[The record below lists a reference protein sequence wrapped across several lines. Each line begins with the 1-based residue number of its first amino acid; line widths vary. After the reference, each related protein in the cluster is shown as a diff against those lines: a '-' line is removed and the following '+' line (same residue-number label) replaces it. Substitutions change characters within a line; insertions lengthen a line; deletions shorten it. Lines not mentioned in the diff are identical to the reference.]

1 MHDSTKP
8 WTGRRLIRRED
19 GPLLTGKG
27 RYVDDLSLPGM
38 AYVAILR
45 SPHAHAR
52 IVRIDSHRAG
62 AQPGVLAVMT
72 GEDVVRATKPFPM
85 ALPFLRRIVYHAL
98 AADRVRSVGEPLAAV
113 VADDRL
119 RAEDAL
125 ELIDVEYEPL
135 PVVMGMD
142 AALGPGAPRIYDD
155 WPDNVLTRREFSVG
169 AVSEAF
175 AAAEIRISDTFTSQ
189 RQTALPLELRGC
201 IASWDRGVL
210 TLWSSTQVPY
220 IVRTIVAH
228 ALDIGESSIRVIAPD
243 VGGGFGTKFQIF
255 REEILVAFLAR
266 CLGRPVK
273 WREDIRE
280 HLSASVHARDQ
291 RVTIA
296 LAAGTDGVLTA
307 LKVDVVG
314 NVGTGAAWP
323 SSYAPVMV
331 LATSF
336 ALGLKVQ
343 NFSYRYTCVVSNTCP
358 TGAYRGFGNPI
369 RVFALERALDMLAAR
384 TGLDPAEIRR
394 RNLIPSSE
402 MPFRAATGARMETGT
417 MVEAMDRALVLVDY
431 PRVRREQAAARG
443 QGRYIGIGIASFAE
457 GTAPSFA
464 AQGGMFGGYDSCVVR
479 VAPDGTITVQV
490 GISPQGQGHETMIA
504 QVVADVL
511 GVTPDDVIVRH
522 SDTALAAFGLGA
534 WGSRSAITG
543 SSASFLAAAKVKEK
557 VLAIG
562 AHLLE
567 AHVSDL
573 RLSNRGV
580 KIAGVSDR
588 SISLREVAQAA
599 YAGRSRLPADMEPG
613 LEGAICFEPSAL
625 EVAPDAQGRAMRYAT
640 IANAAHVAVVEVDV
654 DTGMLTFLDYVVVH
668 DCGTVIN
675 PMIVDGQI
683 RGGVAQGIAGVLHE
697 HLTYDDAG
705 QLLTGTLMDYHV
717 PKATDVPN
725 IRIEHLE
732 SPDPTVPT
740 GAKGVGEGG
749 TIGAPAA
756 IANAV
761 TDALAPFGVNVTHTL
776 LTPPEVLRLINEA
789 RGRTATGDF
798 TRPSR

>member
-1 MHDSTKP
+1 M
-8 WTGRRLIRRED
+8 IRRED

-27 RYVDDLSLPGM
+27 RYVDDLSLPSM
-38 AYVAILR
+38 AHVAILR

-52 IVRIDSHRAG
+52 IVRIDSRRAS
-62 AQPGVLAVMT
+62 ALPGVLAVIT
-72 GEDVVRATKPFPM
+72 GEDVARATKPLPM

-98 AADRVRSVGEPLAAV
+98 AADRVRSVGEPLVAV
-113 VADDRL
+113 VADDRV

-125 ELIDVEYEPL
+125 EVIDVEYEPL
-135 PVVMGMD
+135 PVVTGID
-142 AALGPGAPRIYDD
+142 SALKPDSPRIYDD

-169 AVSEAF
+169 DVSGAF
-175 AAAEIRISDTFTSQ
+175 AAADIRLTETFTSQ

-201 IASWDRGVL
+201 IASWERGAL

-220 IVRTIVAH
+220 ILRTIVAH
-228 ALDIGESSIRVIAPD
+228 ALDIGESSVRVIAPD
-243 VGGGFGTKFQIF
+243 VGGGFGAKFQIS
-255 REEILVAFLAR
+255 REEILVPFLAKL
-266 CLGRPVK
+266 LGRPVK

-280 HLSASVHARDQ
+280 HLSSSVHARDQ
-291 RVTIA
+291 RVKID
-296 LAAGTDGVLTA
+296 LAASADGVVTA

-323 SSYAPVMV
+323 SSYGPVMV

-343 NFSYRYTCVVSNTCP
+343 KFCYRYTCVVSNTCA

-369 RVFALERALDMLAAR
+369 RVFALERTFDMLAAR

-394 RNLIPSSE
+394 RNLIPRDE

-417 MVEAMDRALVLVDY
+417 MVEAMDRALALVDY
-431 PRVRREQAAARG
+431 QRVRREQAAARG

-464 AQGGMFGGYDSCVVR
+464 VQGGMFGGHDSSVIR
-479 VAPDGTITVQV
+479 IAPDGTVIVEV

-504 QVVADVL
+504 QVVADAL
-511 GVTPDDVIVRH
+511 GVTPDDILVRH
-522 SDTALAAFGLGA
+522 SDTASAAFGLGA
-534 WGSRSAITG
+534 WGSRGAISG
-543 SSASFLAAAKVKEK
+543 SSASFLAAAKLKEK
-557 VLAIG
+557 VLAIA

-567 AHVSDL
+567 AHASDL
-573 RLSNRGV
+573 LLTSREIKIVGV
-580 KIAGVSDR
+580 PER
-588 SISLREVAQAA
+588 SVSLREVAQAA
-599 YAGRSRLPADMEPG
+599 YSGRSRLPVGMEPG
-613 LEGAICFEPSAL
+613 LQMAVCFEPSAL
-625 EVAPDAQGRAMRYAT
+625 EATPDAQGRAMRYAT
-640 IANAAHVAVVEVDV
+640 IANAAHVAVIEVDV
-654 DTGMLTFLDYVVVH
+654 DTGLVKFLDYVVVH

-697 HLTYDDAG
+697 YLVYDEAG

-717 PKATDVPN
+717 PKAIDVPN
-725 IRIEHLE
+725 VRIEHLE
-732 SPDPTVPT
+732 SPDPAVPT

-761 TDALAPFGVNVTHTL
+761 ADALTPFGVSITHTL
-776 LTPPEVLRLINEA
+776 LTPPEILRLIDEG
-789 RGRTATGDF
+789 RRRTAGGDF
-798 TRPSR
+798 AR